1 MPALTGVD
9 CNLGLHPQAI
19 MLVKILKTVRVFLRS
34 HVSSS
39 VRESGIKVIMKA
51 LLNGFSK
58 AKKYSQDLVLVL

>member
-34 HVSSS
+34 LVSSS

-51 LLNGFSK
+51 LLNAS
-58 AKKYSQDLVLVL
+58 AKPRNTHRI